1 MDIDYLIDRLEAL
14 IRNGKRV
21 PLTGNKVMV
30 DEQECYDMIDQMRVT
45 VPEEVKIS
53 KRTFVDRERILADAE
68 DESRQIVERAE
79 RERDSMLQREGL
91 LAEAERQRDLLMSEA
106 AQEAYEL
113 RAQAQ
118 QMYDEAIG
126 QAQEMREGANL
137 YAMQVLQEMENLLG
151 KHLGMVQNG
160 LKSFREQADQ
170 YQKQMD
176 QYHEQYRPQY
186 AAQTKP
192 TARQAERPTERP
204 AERLTERQV
213 ERSNEPALPKNGNGA
228 RQINTP
234 GSYQA
239 GNLNPPSRTQSPPP
253 NQPNI
258 AKKPAPTPPVA
269 PPSKLQGHSLGGQPR
284 PTLPGNSFSPAS
296 QRPALK
302 PVPKPGQKGEPDE
315 DEEL

>member
-45 VPEEVKIS
+45 VPEEVKIA
-53 KRTFVDRERILADAE
+53 KRTFLDRERILADAE

-79 RERDSMLQREGL
+79 RERDSMLQRDGL

-113 RAQAQ
+113 RTQAQ
-118 QMYDEAIG
+118 HMYDEAVA

-176 QYHEQYRPQY
+176 QYHDQYRPQY
-186 AAQTKP
+186 AAPSKPANRQT
-192 TARQAERPTERP
+192 
-204 AERLTERQV
+204 ERLTERPS
-213 ERSNEPALPKNGNGA
+213 ERPAEPALPKSGNGA
-228 RQINTP
+228 RQVNAP
-234 GSYQA
+234 GTYQA
-239 GNLNPPSRTQSPPP
+239 GNLNPPSRPQSPPA

-258 AKKPAPTPPVA
+258 AKKPAPTPPAA
-269 PPSKLQGHSLGGQPR
+269 PPSKLQGHSLGEQPR
-284 PTLPGNSFSPAS
+284 PTLPGNNFT

-302 PVPKPGQKGEPDE
+302 PVPKPGQKGEQDE
-315 DEEL
+315 DEEV